1 MKPRIRPRWQKVLSD
16 LWDNKVRTLLV
27 VFSIAVGI
35 FAVGMIAGTY
45 EIISNDMSVSYASTN
60 PANIEIWTDDF
71 DDDLVTSIRNIPG
84 VKEAEGRRFVSV
96 RARVPGQPWI
106 GLDLVAQSSF
116 PTSPQDP
123 SLISQAKPIEGQSI
137 PDENEVILELDTLED
152 LPAVMGQEI
161 EFQLADGTLRSMPFV
176 GLVQDQS
183 TNAGNFL
190 GSPLGY
196 ITYDSLAWMHE
207 SEAYNRLWVTV
218 TEGSNDEDVIR
229 QVADQVS
236 DKIEKSGRVVYRT
249 QLNKSNEHPMA
260 SIVQAVLGILGFL
273 GVLIVFLSSSLIA
286 NTLSGLLNQHTRFIG
301 VMKLVGGRSRQILG
315 MYMVLILAFSAIALV
330 IAIPLGA
337 QAAYAL
343 SNLVASMLNFS
354 LLGFRPIPLAIILQV
369 VIAVTI
375 PLAAGFLPIYNGSR
389 VTVQRAISGISSP
402 TGQNKSE
409 PDKTGRMYP
418 SARSIRWI
426 SRPLLISLRNTFR
439 RKGRLAL
446 TLFTL
451 TMGGAIFIAVFNVRI
466 ALNQHLENVSNY
478 FLADVVADF
487 DRPYR
492 VNEINQAVLEVP
504 GVQAIEGW
512 AFASA
517 EITRPDGSV
526 VENLQLLAPPEDS
539 QLVEPILV
547 SGRWIVPGDDKAI
560 AVSESLLE
568 IDPDL
573 KPGDQISLKVAG
585 TEDLWTVVGIFKFV
599 GGQGNFGYTG
609 YDTLSEIMGL
619 TGRAFSYRIALDN
632 HSEESKRLMSTTIDT
647 YLRAQGYQVSE
658 VEPGSNSMKIASEG
672 LDTLIVFL
680 LIMAVLTALVGSMGL
695 TGTMGMNVLER
706 TREIGV
712 MRSIG
717 AVDRVVIKTVIIEG
731 LLIGTISWFLGAL
744 LSFPITSLLST
755 IISLAIFQTQ
765 IEVAFTPSGFL
776 IWLGLVLI
784 LSALASILPARS
796 AARLTIREVL
806 AYE

>member
-1 MKPRIRPRWQKVLSD
+1 MTFRMRPRWQKVLSD
-16 LWDNKVRTLLV
+16 LWDNKARTLLV
-27 VFSIAVGI
+27 VFSIAIGV
-35 FAVGMIAGTY
+35 FAVGMIAGAY
-45 EIISNDMSVSYASTN
+45 GIISNDMSAGYASTN

-71 DDDLVTSIRNIPG
+71 DENLVKAIRNIPG

-96 RARVPGQPWI
+96 RARLPGNPWVT
-106 GLDLVAQSSF
+106 LDLVAQSSF

-123 SLISQAKPIEGQSI
+123 SLISQTKLIEGQAI
-137 PDENEVILELDTLED
+137 PEENELLLEKDTLED
-152 LPAVMGQEI
+152 LPASLGQEI
-161 EFQLADGTLRSMPFV
+161 EVQLADGTSRQMPYV
-176 GLVQDQS
+176 GQVQDQS

-196 ITYDSLAWMHE
+196 ITFDSLEWMHQPD
-207 SEAYNRLWVTV
+207 AYNRLWVTV
-218 TEGSNDEDVIR
+218 ADGSNDEKAIR
-229 QVADQVS
+229 LVADAVS
-236 DKIEKSGRVVYRT
+236 DKIEKSGRVAYRT

-260 SIVQAVLGILGFL
+260 SIVQAVLGILGLL
-273 GVLIVFLSSSLIA
+273 GILIVFLSSSLIA

-315 MYMVLILAFSAIALV
+315 MYMVLILAFSLIALG

-354 LLGFRPIPLAIILQV
+354 LLGYRAIPAAVFLQI

-375 PLAAGFLPIYNGSR
+375 PLAAGFIPVYNGSR
-389 VTVQRAISGISSP
+389 VTVQRAISGFNP
-402 TGQNKSE
+402 PAGQNKTE
-409 PDKTGRMYP
+409 TDKPG
-418 SARSIRWI
+418 RSIRWI

-439 RKGRLAL
+439 RKSRLAL

-451 TMGGAIFIAVFNVRI
+451 TMGGAIFIAVFNVRV
-466 ALNQHLENVSNY
+466 ALNQYLDNISNY
-478 FLADVVADF
+478 FLADVVASF

-492 VNEINQAVLEVP
+492 VNEIEGAVLAIP

-512 AFASA
+512 AFASS
-517 EITRPDGSV
+517 ELEDSTGTV
-526 VENLQLLAPPEDS
+526 VENIQLLAPPADS

-547 SGRWIVPGDDKAI
+547 SGRWIMPGDVNAI
-560 AVSESLLE
+560 AVSESLLG
-568 IDPDL
+568 IYPDL
-573 KPGDQISLKVAG
+573 QPGDSLTLDVAG
-585 TEDLWTVVGIFKFV
+585 SEDPWTVVGIFKFV
-599 GGQGNFGYTG
+599 GGQGNFAYTS
-609 YDTLSEIMGL
+609 YDTLSQMLGL
-619 TGRAFSYRIALDN
+619 SGRAFSYRIALDD
-632 HSEESKRLMSTTIDT
+632 HSEKAKRAMSTVIDNT
-647 YLRAQGYQVSE
+647 LRQAGYQVSE

-680 LIMAVLTALVGSMGL
+680 LIMAVLTAVVGSMGL

-731 LLIGTISWFLGAL
+731 MLIGTISWFLGAL
-744 LSFPITSLLST
+744 LSFPITSLLSS
-755 IISLAIFQTQ
+755 IISLAIFETQ
-765 IEVAFTPSGFL
+765 IEVAFTLEGFL

-784 LSALASILPARS
+784 LSAVASVLPARS

>member
-1 MKPRIRPRWQKVLSD
+1 VKLIIRPRWQKVLSD

-27 VFSIAVGI
+27 VFSIAVGV

-45 EIISNDMSVSYASTN
+45 EIISNDMSASYASTN
-60 PANIEIWTDDF
+60 PANIEIWTNNF
-71 DDDLVTSIRNIPG
+71 DNDLVTAIRNIPG

-96 RARVPGQPWI
+96 RARIPGQPWI
-106 GLDLVAQSSF
+106 SLDMVAQSSF

-123 SLISQAKPIEGQSI
+123 SMISQAKSIEGQAI
-137 PDENEVILELDTLED
+137 PGENEVLLEQDTLED
-152 LPAVMGQEI
+152 LPATLGQEI
-161 EFQLADGTLRSMPFV
+161 EFQLSDGTSRSMPYV

-183 TNAGNFL
+183 TNAGNFM

-196 ITYDSLAWMHE
+196 MTYHSLERMHE
-207 SEAYNRLWVTV
+207 PKAYNRLWVTV
-218 TEGSNDEDVIR
+218 TEGSNDEAAIR
-229 QVADQVS
+229 AVSDQVRN
-236 DKIEKSGRVVYRT
+236 KIEKSGRVVYRT

-260 SIVQAVLGILGFL
+260 SIVQAVLGILGLL

-301 VMKLVGGRSRQILG
+301 VMKLVGGRSRQILA

-343 SNLVASMLNFS
+343 SSMIASMLNFS
-354 LLGFRPIPLAIILQV
+354 LLGFRPIPFAVLLQV

-389 VTVQRAISGISSP
+389 VTVQRAISGYNPPS
-402 TGQNKSE
+402 GQNKPE
-409 PDKTGRMYP
+409 PEKPG
-418 SARSIRWI
+418 RSIRWI

-451 TMGGAIFIAVFNVRI
+451 TMGGAIFIAVFNVRV

-478 FLADVVADF
+478 FLADVVASF

-492 VNEINQAVLEVP
+492 VNEINQTILEVP
-504 GVQAIEGW
+504 GVQAVEGW

-517 EITRPDGSV
+517 EITHPDGSV
-526 VENLQLLAPPEDS
+526 VENLQLLAPPANS
-539 QLVEPILV
+539 QLVKPILV
-547 SGRWIVPGDDKAI
+547 SGRWIMPGDGKAI

-568 IDPDL
+568 IFPDL
-573 KPGDQISLKVAG
+573 KPGDLIPLKVAG
-585 TEDLWTVVGIFKFV
+585 TEELWTVVGIFKFV

-609 YDTLSEIMGL
+609 YDTLSEMLGL
-619 TGRAFSYRIALDN
+619 AGRAFSYRIALDD
-632 HSEESKRLMSTTIDT
+632 HSEEAKRLMSTTIDA
-647 YLRAQGYQVSE
+647 YLRAEGYNVSE

-695 TGTMGMNVLER
+695 TGTMGMNVMER

-717 AVDRVVIKTVIIEG
+717 AVDRVVVKTVIIEG
-731 LLIGTISWFLGAL
+731 MLIGTISWFLGAL
-744 LSFPITSLLST
+744 LSFPITSILST

-765 IEVAFTPSGFL
+765 IEVAFTPEGFL
-776 IWLGLVLI
+776 IWLGLVLL
-784 LSALASILPARS
+784 LSAVASVLPARS